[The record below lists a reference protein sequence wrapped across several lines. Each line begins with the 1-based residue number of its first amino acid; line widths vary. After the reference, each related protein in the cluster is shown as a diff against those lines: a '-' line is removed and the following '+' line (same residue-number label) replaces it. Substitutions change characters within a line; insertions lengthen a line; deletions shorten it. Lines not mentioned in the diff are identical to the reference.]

1 MQRLSAHFLVSA
13 LVLTACPGDSGNTTT
28 GDPATTSGG
37 NTTTNDPSA
46 GTDEPTTVT
55 PTTDP
60 TATTSP
66 STTDPTATTD
76 PTGASTTDPT
86 GASTT
91 DPTGASTTDPT
102 GASTTDGTTTGGG
115 GVCGD
120 GAIEGDEACDDSNV
134 ETELSKS
141 AKPPLMYDASACID
155 DCSLVLALCGN
166 GKLDPG
172 EACDD
177 GNPDSYDACTTSCTV
192 NDKSFHAPC
201 KRMCNQQCDTD
212 VTSGTFTGCENMEVP
227 ANGKAV
233 CYVSTKF
240 QLAPRYFAEGECAVT
255 AQKCSG
261 LACPPKI
268 GDYDLFKDC
277 PAGTTLVDRETKAL
291 GVTVN
296 TKVCQKV
303 CESDADCRWNAYDTI
318 WAKPGE
324 FRCQVTADSK
334 GVKICADAQN

>member
-13 LVLTACPGDSGNTTT
+13 LVLTACPGDSGTTTT

-37 NTTTNDPSA
+37 STTNDPSA
-46 GTDEPTTVT
+46 GTDEPTTTVT

-60 TATTSP
+60 TGA
-66 STTDPTATTD
+66 STTDPTGASTTD

-120 GAIEGDEACDDSNV
+120 GAMEGDEACDDSNV
-134 ETELSKS
+134 TTELSKS
-141 AKPPLMYDASACID
+141 GKPPLMYDASACID

-166 GKLDPG
+166 GKMDPG

-177 GNPDSYDACTTSCTV
+177 GNQDSYDACTTSCTV